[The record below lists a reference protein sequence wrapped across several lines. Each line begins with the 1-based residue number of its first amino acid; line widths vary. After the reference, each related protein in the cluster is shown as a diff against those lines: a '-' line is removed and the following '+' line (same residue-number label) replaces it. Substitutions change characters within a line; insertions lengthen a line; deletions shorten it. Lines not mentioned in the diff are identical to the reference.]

1 MKSEGQAHV
10 QTNVQADVQTL
21 LGPITESEESLLSSV
36 SFIVFSFSILPFPLQ
51 EASEVDLDGFLTF
64 PCCTFFLGHAACN
77 YAF

>member
-21 LGPITESEESLLSSV
+21 LGHITESEESLLSSV
-36 SFIVFSFSILPFPLQ
+36 SFIVFSFSILLFLLQ
-51 EASEVDLDGFLTF
+51 ETSEVDLDGFLTF
-64 PCCTFFLGHAACN
+64 PCGTFFLGHATCN